1 MIAGWRGRLPLYAGR
16 LILLKTC
23 LASVPIYL
31 LSIIKFSRWAID
43 IINLIWDISFGI
55 TLRRSIGII

>member
-1 MIAGWRGRLPLYAGR
+1 MIAGWRGRLLLYAGR